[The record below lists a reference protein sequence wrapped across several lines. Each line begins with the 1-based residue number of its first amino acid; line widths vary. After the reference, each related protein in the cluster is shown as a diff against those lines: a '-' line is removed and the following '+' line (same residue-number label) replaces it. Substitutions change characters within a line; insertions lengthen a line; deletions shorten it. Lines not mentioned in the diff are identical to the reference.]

1 MKNPTEEIV
10 LIKTLGLT
18 WYVKWGAT
26 VLVLIAVVCRS
37 VDEIPKI
44 YDVAFSWL
52 GTLGWLYVGLQWK
65 DRALIILN
73 SVIGF
78 LLFTSL
84 VRYIVKALALA

>member
-1 MKNPTEEIV
+1 LKNPTDEMV

-26 VLVLIAVVCRS
+26 VLVLIAVMCRS

-84 VRYIVKALALA
+84 VRYIVKFWAV